1 MSLKSDEVFAK
12 IAKRLENIDPANR
25 QVQQVYKFRI
35 TKDGKVVKNWVMDLK
50 AVKLTE
56 SDGDAE
62 ATLIMDDEIMFAIGT
77 GAMPAKEAMAQ
88 DKMEVEGQ
96 VELIFLLEPFIASLK
111 SKMSLKSDLIW
122 DKLNE
127 RLAQIDPTNRTFKV
141 ILLVH
146 LQKDAATVKSVVLDF
161 DSLKIVEIE
170 RGASGSGEYS
180 AGRFEATLEI
190 DDEDFFKVATKEVTF
205 KELIEQDKA
214 KVTGN
219 KEAFITL
226 DEKFRK
232 K

>member
-1 MSLKSDEVFAK
+1 
-12 IAKRLENIDPANR
+12 
-25 QVQQVYKFRI
+25 
-35 TKDGKVVKNWVMDLK
+35 
-50 AVKLTE
+50 
-56 SDGDAE
+56 
-62 ATLIMDDEIMFAIGT
+62 
-77 GAMPAKEAMAQ
+77 
-88 DKMEVEGQ
+88 
-96 VELIFLLEPFIASLK
+96 
-111 SKMSLKSDLIW
+111 MSLKSDLIW

-205 KELIEQDKA
+205 KELIEQVDL
-214 KVTGN
+214 VLTD
-219 KEAFITL
+219 L
-226 DEKFRK
+226 V
-232 K
+232 